1 MDNLYKVFQVSEI
14 FISRY
19 GYKQILLESFSSYNR
34 QEHWLVNENDPNYQL
49 IRITTL
55 PPTAVTYDK
64 ERIEAYLGFLT
75 QRFQREMTFL
85 DLHISREPYVQ
96 EDEEYPHG
104 NIEEGYY
111 DGVDLKQIYPE
122 IYECIHEVS
131 DKQKE
136 IIDLVHRM
144 SGVANT
150 KKAAQPSMVQRR
162 PIASY
167 IIMGL
172 CVLNYLLSL
181 YLSRKY
187 DMSVVYVLLG
197 ADYKTFTLGLRE
209 FYRFLTCGFVHGG
222 LLHLLT
228 NMYSL
233 YVLGN
238 YIERRYGSFRF
249 LCILFLSVLSGSL
262 SQAILSE
269 NTILV
274 GLSGGLY
281 GLMIYFILDLI
292 RNRNVPFQTFLP
304 LIVINLGV
312 NFLSTTAFIAHMG
325 GMICGYLL
333 YLVFTGEN
341 KAGMSVLLLVFIL
354 SLFLKYVKIDTI
366 EPLYRGTDLQVVEA
380 LKDLGLE
387 GYSRN
392 IMERLIQAYQRY
404 GG

>member
-49 IRITTL
+49 IRVTTL
-55 PPTAVTYDK
+55 PPTAVAYDQ
-64 ERIEAYLGFLT
+64 ERIDAYLQFLS
-75 QRFQREMTFL
+75 QRLERDIRFL
-85 DLHISREPYVQ
+85 DLHISREPYDP
-96 EDEEYPHG
+96 EDETYPHG
-104 NIEEGYY
+104 NLEESYY
-111 DGVDLKQIYPE
+111 EGIDLKQIYPE
-122 IYECIHEVS
+122 IYSCVHEVD

-136 IIDLVHRM
+136 ILDLVHRM
-144 SGVANT
+144 SGVMNN
-150 KKAAQPSMVQRR
+150 KKAQQPVTVQKW

-172 CVLNYLLSL
+172 CVINYLLSL
-181 YLSRKY
+181 YLSKRY

-222 LLHLLT
+222 ILHLFT

-238 YIERRYGSFRF
+238 YVERRYGSFRF
-249 LCILFLSVLSGSL
+249 LCILFLSVLCGSL

-269 NTILV
+269 NTLLV

-281 GLMIYFILDLI
+281 GLMIFFILDLI
-292 RNRNVPFQTFLP
+292 RTRNVPFQTFLP

-312 NFLSTTAFIAHMG
+312 NFLSTTAFIAHLG
-325 GMICGYLL
+325 GMISGYLL
-333 YLVFTGEN
+333 YLIFTRED
-341 KAGMSVLLLVFIL
+341 KAGMSILLAVFIL
-354 SLFLKYVKIDTI
+354 CLFLKYVKIDTI

-380 LKDLGLE
+380 LKDLGFE

-392 IMERLIQAYQRY
+392 IMERLIQVYQRY